1 MLAILV
7 AAVLWGTTGTAASF
21 LPPGVPPVA
30 TGAATMAIGGLLLFA
45 VSPRTS
51 WAALRDRAARR
62 WLLAGGACVVAYPL
76 AFYSSMA
83 LAGVAVGNVV
93 SLGSAPVFAAVLER
107 AIEGHRLRPAWWAT
121 TGLAVAGIV
130 LLALAGPAHS
140 GSAGTAGAAEAMAG
154 LALGLVAGASY
165 AGYTYCSRRA
175 MQLGC
180 GSRAAMG
187 AVFGVGAVL
196 LLPVLIAS
204 GAPLMESAGSL
215 AIAGYLA
222 VGPMFLAYLLFGAG
236 LRHVRSSS
244 ATTLTLLEPVVA
256 TLLAVLV
263 VGERLA
269 PLGWTGMV
277 LIGIALALLTSRGA
291 TRRARA
297 RSGADGVDRA
307 DEAPSSTTEEK
318 RSRPRPASR

>member
-1 MLAILV
+1 MLAILI

-21 LPPGVPPVA
+21 LPAGVPPVA
-30 TGAATMAIGGLLLFA
+30 TGAATMSIGGLLLFA
-45 VSPRTS
+45 VSPRAS
-51 WAALRDRAARR
+51 CAALRDAGTRR

-93 SLGSAPVFAAVLER
+93 SLGAAPVFAAVLER
-107 AIEGHRLRPAWWAT
+107 VIEGHRLRPIWWVT

-130 LLALAGPAHS
+130 LLAAAGPAHAS
-140 GSAGTAGAAEAMAG
+140 TGGAGGAADTASG

-175 MQLGC
+175 MERGC

-187 AVFGVGAVL
+187 AVFGVGAAL
-196 LLPVLIAS
+196 LLPVLIAT
-204 GAPLMESAGSL
+204 GAPLTSSVPALG
-215 AIAGYLA
+215 IAGYLA
-222 VGPMFLAYLLFGAG
+222 LGPMFLAYLLFGAG
-236 LRHVRSSS
+236 LRHVPSST

-256 TLLAVLV
+256 TMLAVLV

-269 PLGWTGMV
+269 APGWAGIA
-277 LIGIALALLTSRGA
+277 LIGIALALLTARGA
-291 TRRARA
+291 A
-297 RSGADGVDRA
+297 RSRVREGWA
-307 DEAPSSTTEEK
+307 
-318 RSRPRPASR
+318 RSAAK

>member
-1 MLAILV
+1 MLAILI

-21 LPPGVPPVA
+21 LPAGVPPVA
-30 TGAATMAIGGLLLFA
+30 TGAATMSIGGLLLFA
-45 VSPRTS
+45 VSPRAS
-51 WAALRDRAARR
+51 WAALRNSGTRR

-107 AIEGHRLRPAWWAT
+107 AIEGHRLRPIWWVT
-121 TGLAVAGIV
+121 TGLAVTGIA
-130 LLALAGPAHS
+130 LLAAAGPAHAV
-140 GSAGTAGAAEAMAG
+140 AGGAGGTGDTALG

-175 MQLGC
+175 MERGC

-196 LLPVLIAS
+196 LLPVLVAT
-204 GAPLMESAGSL
+204 GAPLTQAAAALG
-215 AIAGYLA
+215 ITGYLA
-222 VGPMFLAYLLFGAG
+222 LGPMFLAYLLFGSG
-236 LRHVRSSS
+236 LRHVASST

-256 TLLAVLV
+256 TMLAVLV

-269 PLGWTGMV
+269 APGWAGIA
-277 LIGIALALLTSRGA
+277 LIGIALALLTARGA
-291 TRRARA
+291 A
-297 RSGADGVDRA
+297 
-307 DEAPSSTTEEK
+307 
-318 RSRPRPASR
+318 RPRVRQGLARPAAK

>member
-30 TGAATMAIGGLLLFA
+30 TGAATMSVGGLLLLA
-45 VSPRTS
+45 VTPRLS
-51 WAALRDRAARR
+51 WAALRSPAGRG

-76 AFYSSMA
+76 AFYSSMS

-107 AIEGHRLRPAWWAT
+107 AIEGRRLRPGWWVT
-121 TGLAVAGIV
+121 TGLAVSGVV
-130 LLALAGPAHS
+130 LLGTAGPAH
-140 GSAGTAGAAEAMAG
+140 AGGREPGEPGEPGAAAWG
-154 LALGLVAGASY
+154 LLLGLVAGASY

-175 MQLGC
+175 MERGC

-196 LLPVLIAS
+196 LLPVLIAT
-204 GAPLMESAGSL
+204 GAPLTQSAASLGIAAYL
-215 AIAGYLA
+215 AI
-222 VGPMFLAYLLFGAG
+222 GPMFLAYLAFGAG
-236 LRHVRSSS
+236 LRSVPSST

-256 TLLAVLV
+256 TLLAVTV

-269 PLGWTGMV
+269 PLGWA
-277 LIGIALALLTSRGA
+277 GIALIGLGLVLLTGGGAAAAVRRRGA
-291 TRRARA
+291 
-297 RSGADGVDRA
+297 
-307 DEAPSSTTEEK
+307 
-318 RSRPRPASR
+318 ASPG